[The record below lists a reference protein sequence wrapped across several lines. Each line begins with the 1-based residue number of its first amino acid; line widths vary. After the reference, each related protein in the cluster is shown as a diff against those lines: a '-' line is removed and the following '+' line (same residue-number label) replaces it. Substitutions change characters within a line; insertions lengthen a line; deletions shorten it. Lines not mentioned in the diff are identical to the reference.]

1 MMCKWHLTHPLTS
14 IMRTDRTDSI
24 TGCHRH
30 CHILRGFQK
39 SDCWKRMILL
49 ASFPPS
55 FPDCLFLC
63 LSCSRLPSMSSNCC
77 LLWSDS
83 WGEMKWFACCLLY
96 CSENIY
102 VMNTVHKNRGVVK
115 EKAFVQCVTII
126 FNILIFLF
134 VFMLRPALL
143 MLCSFPCFSRCD
155 FQILVIRNS
164 SYTKNITNIKCEYLK
179 SVWKL

>member
-1 MMCKWHLTHPLTS
+1 MLRCNTEIIIYSLKFFSKCNHFNECKFQPHENQVFMMCKWHLTHPLTS

-39 SDCWKRMILL
+39 SDCWQRRILL

-55 FPDCLFLC
+55 FLDCLFLC

-83 WGEMKWFACCLLY
+83 WGKMKWFACCLLY

-102 VMNTVHKNRGVVK
+102 VMNRVHKNRGVVK
-115 EKAFVQCVTII
+115 EKAFVQHICANYI
-126 FNILIFLF
+126 
-134 VFMLRPALL
+134 
-143 MLCSFPCFSRCD
+143 
-155 FQILVIRNS
+155 
-164 SYTKNITNIKCEYLK
+164 
-179 SVWKL
+179 